1 MSSTTLYRL
10 SGMALLIGGGLTT
23 IGAIVQA
30 FLSED
35 YSSPLWI
42 PVAVLIFI
50 GTLLV
55 QIGLPAMYMR
65 QRDRIGLLG
74 LIGFILFFF
83 GFAQFGI
90 GFRFFDMVI
99 LPWFGKSADINP
111 PLNFIVSSLSGII
124 LLLVGALLFGI
135 VTIRSGIFS
144 KFPMILLLVGL
155 ILNRIGGHVPHL
167 QDTGGILFYLSFV
180 VLGYALLSLLRQ
192 EGKIR
197 QSTAS
202 PEIPVRA

>member
-111 PLNFIVSSLSGII
+111 PLNFIVYSLSGII

-167 QDTGGILFYLSFV
+167 QDIGGILFYLSFV